1 MHQWRR
7 TTKSKFE
14 TLAYAPLITAAVYL
28 HGNSSQ
34 LQTTP
39 IKSAIGCCCFCCH
52 VTDMKSTEAVA
63 WRLRDSHW
71 PYAICAPPNLLFT
84 VLNYHVPHE
93 TGHLDPCRGYTSHV
107 QANPYFHIETSSEV
121 HCWGSPT
128 YSDYRQ
134 RTCSFIGR
142 FLSFLPRNSCP
153 HGMCGSTAAWCTR
166 PSEAK
171 DDLRRSLEQGA
182 RRRQATHSF
191 WPCFECE

>member
-1 MHQWRR
+1 MTWQWYDMCIHSAWTTLFTHTLSTIALGKAQCKNNNLERRRSALWQPIEHGIESLFKHILRNLHQWRR

-14 TLAYAPLITAAVYL
+14 TLAYAPLITVAVYV

-39 IKSAIGCCCFCCH
+39 IKSDIGCCCFCCH

-107 QANPYFHIETSSEV
+107 QANPYDPY
-121 HCWGSPT
+121 WNKLGGSLLGVPN
-128 YSDYRQ
+128 
-134 RTCSFIGR
+134 I
-142 FLSFLPRNSCP
+142 
-153 HGMCGSTAAWCTR
+153 
-166 PSEAK
+166 
-171 DDLRRSLEQGA
+171 
-182 RRRQATHSF
+182 
-191 WPCFECE
+191 